1 MNMLKCS
8 MWAMMVGLT
17 ACDGGG
23 GGSGVAGSQPTA
35 GLYALSAVPEA
46 YRAQVRQARTWQ
58 FEMENEHSIFTA
70 ELFDKAYGNKDAEI
84 DLSGLPLGLNDYPYK
99 DTEKAKRPFTMDT
112 VFGEQK
118 LKTGD
123 VVTTDG
129 VFRVYQQPYSI
140 VVGNYTTGLQLNDNP
155 RKAWADADA
164 DFLITDIL
172 GLATTQEAVDALNIQ
187 ATYRG
192 EAFTA
197 KDRGELVYQGDFKA
211 RNGSGEITG
220 LDQFGR
226 IALEKGNIA
235 AMPEWLDMKNVV
247 GISAAA
253 TSEKQGK
260 AGYTLMFAGS
270 KAEEISGM
278 VQANPEWQR
287 KRDEGII
294 GFGGKR

>member
-1 MNMLKCS
+1 
-8 MWAMMVGLT
+8 
-17 ACDGGG
+17 
-23 GGSGVAGSQPTA
+23 
-35 GLYALSAVPEA
+35 
-46 YRAQVRQARTWQ
+46 
-58 FEMENEHSIFTA
+58 
-70 ELFDKAYGNKDAEI
+70 
-84 DLSGLPLGLNDYPYK
+84 LGLNDYPYK
-99 DTEKAKRPFTMDT
+99 DTEKLKSPSSRGT
-112 VFGEQK
+112 VFGEYN

-123 VVTTDG
+123 VITTKA
-129 VFRVYQQPYSI
+129 VHRVYQQPYSI
-140 VVGNYTTGLQLNDNP
+140 VVGSYITDMQLNGEPN
-155 RKAWADADA
+155 RAWADADA
-164 DFLITDIL
+164 DFDLTDIL

-197 KDRGELVYQGDFKA
+197 KDRGELVYQVDFKA

-226 IALEKGNIA
+226 IALEKGDIA
-235 AMPEWLDMKNVV
+235 TMPEWLDMKNVV

-260 AGYTLMFAGS
+260 AGYTLMFAGP

-278 VQANPEWQR
+278 VQKYPDWQ
-287 KRDEGII
+287 KQWDEGII